1 MILIL
6 WVCCWEVPC
15 LLCGVP
21 GLLSALMQAMP
32 GAAGWVTSL
41 QGVGPWWW
49 GPAVDLEWGGQWEG
63 PSCWQLLP
71 QLLVVVLVQEMQRY
85 NRLLGVIRT
94 SLMDGEPAVGGAQ
107 QQLLTYPKADRW
119 PLPLPLALGLL
130 LTQPSPWPWRGVP
143 DHHPV
148 LTSCHWLRPGAGLM
162 LALGRLGVPRLFTP
176 AAAGALACGTTMP
189 SQPAGQAQGL
199 AGGQQGSGSKPSS
212 QVGTRAAV
220 LAWPDHAWPYI
231 AHAHLGQC
239 ALQLAAA
246 AGAAVHSLT
255 QACLPGAGDWCC
267 VECGCGCQVT
277 RWAQEAAA
285 AWTLDRVAVSYLF
298 AGSAATGFTVPD
310 LHPPQIPQQQR
321 LLAAAGAVYACS
333 AAGAIKQAATCSQ
346 RKAAANKL
354 VMSPDGGRQALPDDV
369 ARRAIQLGAGGALS
383 LTCRAFSKTNLLH
396 APALRIQLDSQRCDQ
411 FLSARVVAALNARTC
426 KQALTLEEQ
435 QAQNSRQYI
444 RLLTRVLRRLPSCAA
459 VEACRLRSS
468 KGPFL
473 CRKLLPCRS
482 DLALELVSSAGNSG
496 LASLLSHPQLSLQLQ
511 QLDLSSTTI
520 QPKRPEPGA
529 TTLATLFHASRLKQ
543 LSLLINNTAGGGNNL
558 LLHNL
563 QPLSQHLTKLCLVH
577 QGYVECLNKFIAAL
591 QPLAQLQVLTISG
604 LWYLGGLPGLLQALP
619 QLHTLQL
626 PDAVVKGQE
635 QLDTLLAATQLTSIQ
650 LHSLERLTNSCA
662 DVPCSWQRLELTDSV
677 DCATAAHLP
686 LHSLTQPL
694 VLGALSIRIDE
705 GDNCALAAAAVHNL
719 TQACKVPLK
728 IEDLWLYMSEAAMA
742 AELQVE
748 LQPLVAVL
756 QALKHCSWG
765 RVYVAHMNVGAADVL
780 TLAPLCQACTE
791 LEFAYGS
798 LTPSLDFWRQLLQ
811 LLPTVTHLT
820 FSDSKGSNS
829 AAMCKSLERM
839 AEQPWARWL
848 DICISRPSHSDGL
861 PACWRASP
869 LTQPDKLSVWFNT
882 MIQ

>member
-1 MILIL
+1 
-6 WVCCWEVPC
+6 
-15 LLCGVP
+15 
-21 GLLSALMQAMP
+21 MP
-32 GAAGWVTSL
+32 RQQDEHSGW
-41 QGVGPWWW
+41 
-49 GPAVDLEWGGQWEG
+49 LEG
-63 PSCWQLLP
+63 S
-71 QLLVVVLVQEMQRY
+71 R
-85 NRLLGVIRT
+85 
-94 SLMDGEPAVGGAQ
+94 
-107 QQLLTYPKADRW
+107 
-119 PLPLPLALGLL
+119 
-130 LTQPSPWPWRGVP
+130 
-143 DHHPV
+143 
-148 LTSCHWLRPGAGLM
+148 
-162 LALGRLGVPRLFTP
+162 
-176 AAAGALACGTTMP
+176 
-189 SQPAGQAQGL
+189 GL
-199 AGGQQGSGSKPSS
+199 AASL
-212 QVGTRAAV
+212 AAR
-220 LAWPDHAWPYI
+220 
-231 AHAHLGQC
+231 C

-246 AGAAVHSLT
+246 A
-255 QACLPGAGDWCC
+255 
-267 VECGCGCQVT
+267 
-277 RWAQEAAA
+277 AAA
-285 AWTLDRVAVSYLF
+285 AWTLDRVAVSYMF
-298 AGSAATGFTVPD
+298 AGSAADITALDSLCQTRLRSHSSSAFWQQLVQFMPAVQQVSFWTV
-310 LHPPQIPQQQR
+310 
-321 LLAAAGAVYACS
+321 AGAATWPMCESLRLMAVLPWARWLDIKAS
-333 AAGAIKQAATCSQ
+333 AAGRPLPACCLDMFKVFNNPSQPGRISVWCLCLVLSANGSTYIPALALSMLAVLKHGRRYQ

-411 FLSARVVAALNARTC
+411 FLSARIVAALNARTC
-426 KQALTLEEQ
+426 KLALTLEEQ
-435 QAQNSRQYI
+435 QAQNGRQYI

-459 VEACRLRSS
+459 VEACRLGSIICTQGRFRAQAKGNTELSGGGEGDVDLEKRSGVWS
-468 KGPFL
+468 
-473 CRKLLPCRS
+473 R
-482 DLALELVSSAGNSG
+482 
-496 LASLLSHPQLSLQLQ
+496 LSLQLQ

-529 TTLATLFHASRLKQ
+529 ATLATLFHASRLKQ

-563 QPLSQHLTKLCLVH
+563 QPLSQHLTQLCLVH

-650 LHSLERLTNSCA
+650 LHSLERLTISCA

-705 GDNCALAAAAVHNL
+705 GDNCALAAAAVQNL
-719 TQACKVPLK
+719 TQACKVPVK

-765 RVYVAHMNVGAADVL
+765 RVYLAHMNVGAADVL

-820 FSDSKGSNS
+820 FSNSRGSDS

-848 DICISRPSHSDGL
+848 DICILRPSHSDGL
-861 PACWRASP
+861 PAWVASP